1 MEKKNMGEEA
11 GLGESVGCFRVSSR
25 ELLKRYR
32 LRRQQYIDTHFI
44 PTYKELV
51 KKDPSKEA

>member
-1 MEKKNMGEEA
+1 MEKENMGEEA
-11 GLGESVGCFRVSSR
+11 GLWESVGRFRVSSR

-44 PTYKELV
+44 PTCKGLA

>member
-11 GLGESVGCFRVSSR
+11 GLRESVGCFRVSSR

-44 PTYKELV
+44 STYKGLV
-51 KKDPSKEA
+51 KKEPSKEA

>member
-1 MEKKNMGEEA
+1 MGEEA

-44 PTYKELV
+44 STYKGLV